1 MEGLGHVAVMPEEVV
16 AYLAPQRG
24 GTYVD
29 CTLGAGGHSRRIAQA
44 MGAGRLIGF
53 DKDPM
58 ALEAGRKAMAGAGV
72 EFEAVQADFAEAAE
86 RLRERGVEQ
95 VDGVMADLGMSSM
108 QISDAGR
115 GFSFAADGPLDMRM
129 DPRQEVTAEQVVNQ
143 FSERELAD
151 LIFQYGEE
159 RRSRRI
165 SRAIVRSRPL
175 HSTAQLAALVAAV
188 TRPMNVQ
195 RSRGPHPATRTFQ
208 ALRIFVNSELTS
220 LDRWLS
226 QLPGLLKA
234 GGRAV
239 VISFHSLED
248 RPVKQSFR
256 AGAQAGLYKILT
268 PHTVRPG
275 AEEAAANPRARSAKL
290 RAIERLAHAGGGS
303 APGPLWVGSP
313 MPHSARVRSGGGGSR
328 LGIGKEA
335 GHGCAFSPAN

>member
-1 MEGLGHVAVMPEEVV
+1 MEGLRHVAVMPEEVV
-16 AYLAPQRG
+16 AYLSPKRG
-24 GTYVD
+24 GIYVD
-29 CTLGAGGHSRRIAQA
+29 CTLGAGGHSRRIAEA

-53 DKDPM
+53 DKDPQ
-58 ALEAGRKAMAGAGV
+58 AIELGGSAMAGSGV
-72 EFEAVQADFAEAAE
+72 EFEAVHADFAEVAE

-95 VDGVMADLGMSSM
+95 VDGVIADLGMSSM
-108 QISDAGR
+108 QIGDAER

-188 TRPMNVQ
+188 TRPMNAK
-195 RSRGPHPATRTFQ
+195 RTSGPHPATRTFQ
-208 ALRIFVNSELTS
+208 ALRIFVNSEMAS

-268 PHTVRPG
+268 PHTVRPS
-275 AEEAAANPRARSAKL
+275 AEEATRNPRARSAKL
-290 RAIERLAHAGGGS
+290 RA
-303 APGPLWVGSP
+303 VG
-313 MPHSARVRSGGGGSR
+313 RT
-328 LGIGKEA
+328 EA
-335 GHGCAFSPAN
+335 GHGRAFSPAN